1 MAAPKVPAGTCVH
14 TPPTTPA
21 DPKTYSAPPAMTI
34 NVSKTYI
41 ATLDTSCGQIVIQLE
56 PNLAPKTVNNFV
68 FLADQGFYNGLT
80 FHRVIPGFVV
90 QGGDPKGNGT
100 GGPGYQFADELP
112 KTAYTIGDVAMANA
126 GPNTNGS
133 QFFIVQ
139 GTQATS
145 LPLSYSNFGK
155 VTSGIATVNRIANV
169 PSSASTNAPNQPVW
183 MYTVTVT
190 AK

>member
-1 MAAPKVPAGTCVH
+1 
-14 TPPTTPA
+14 
-21 DPKTYSAPPAMTI
+21 MTI